1 MLWKLGPGLAW
12 GDRPTAVA
20 RREHGVGPRKLWCL
34 LSILIGVGAAYL
46 AFDHASALAT
56 RLVPMPDAALGVD
69 GMAVA
74 LAMGLAAFGL
84 VGGGLLVLGLGV
96 ADVRAVGG
104 AVDRLRRL
112 DAGERRAG
120 AEILH
125 CLGNEPALHTVTG
138 VAATWLRTEAGTAE
152 RERRPLGPLSAAL
165 VSDGL
170 RYRRLVPYGA
180 GLLVLAGIVL
190 TGFAS
195 LDTLPG
201 FAAAG
206 DQPATLAAVAVRL
219 AGAALAL
226 LLPAFAAALLM
237 VCHLGVGEALANSGY
252 QLTRVLANVLPL
264 AEADLT
270 LRQLDR
276 SVHDHMEALV
286 RGIEGGYA
294 DLSRQI
300 EAATHGAP
308 AGAEESSVARDL
320 GEIRSLV
327 LALGS
332 DLRANTGRIGEAM
345 APLGSVGRDLRDVLH
360 RLQDLA
366 QRLAET
372 PIIAAEASPVRDA
385 ADPADFAQAIEE
397 LVVEN
402 EQAVRRLPRI

>member
-1 MLWKLGPGLAW
+1 M
-12 GDRPTAVA
+12 
-20 RREHGVGPRKLWCL
+20 GPRKLWCL
-34 LSILIGVGAAYL
+34 LSLLIGVGTAYL
-46 AFDHASALAT
+46 AFDHAPELAV
-56 RLVPMPDAALGVD
+56 RLVPMVDAAPGGN
-69 GMAVA
+69 GMAIA
-74 LAMGLAAFGL
+74 LATGLAAFGL

-112 DAGERRAG
+112 DGGERRAG
-120 AEILH
+120 AEIIH
-125 CLGNEPALHTVTG
+125 CLGSEPALHTVTG
-138 VAATWLRTEAGTAE
+138 VAATWLRAEAGTAE

-180 GLLVLAGIVL
+180 GLLVLVGIVL
-190 TGFAS
+190 TGFATI
-195 LDTLPG
+195 DTLPG

-206 DQPATLAAVAVRL
+206 DQPATLAAVSLRL

-286 RGIEGGYA
+286 RGVEGGVA
-294 DLSRQI
+294 DLTRQI
-300 EAATHGAP
+300 EAATHSVP
-308 AGAEESSVARDL
+308 VSEESSVARDL

-332 DLRANTGRIGEAM
+332 DLRANTGRIGEAL
-345 APLGSVGRDLRDVLH
+345 APLASAGRDLRDVMH

-372 PIIAAEASPVRDA
+372 PIIAAEASPARDA